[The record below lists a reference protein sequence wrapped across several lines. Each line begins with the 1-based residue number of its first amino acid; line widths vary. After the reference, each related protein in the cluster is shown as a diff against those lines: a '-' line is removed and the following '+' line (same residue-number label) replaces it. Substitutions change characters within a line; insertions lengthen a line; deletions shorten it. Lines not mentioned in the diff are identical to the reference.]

1 MGIRDD
7 IWADVAEAFDEDLA
21 DAVQDFSFERVTVG
35 EIDPVTGVPTGGD
48 EVLVSG
54 RGVFGGYSSADMAAA
69 SNSSDGQ
76 HIESTDVKL
85 LALQLE
91 VINEAGEMVKPVE
104 GDYITYADG
113 TMRAVRVGK
122 DPASATWVIQLRRT

>member
-35 EIDPVTGVPTGGD
+35 EIDPVTGFPTGGE

-69 SNSSDGQ
+69 SNSPNGQ

-85 LALQLE
+85 LALQSE
-91 VINEAGEMVKPVE
+91 VVNEDGVMIRPTE

-122 DPASATWVIQLRRT
+122 DPASATWAIQLRRT